1 MRNVALS
8 LNKLLSDEIEFLVFG
23 RLWCLVSLLSSIFHL
38 PSSLWLSNSALE
50 SEEKRKKEKDTRTH
64 LEPKPQPQLDTQLQL
79 AF

>member
-50 SEEKRKKEKDTRTH
+50 SEEKRKGKR
-64 LEPKPQPQLDTQLQL
+64 QPH
-79 AF
+79 API